1 MTDIRGSEGSRRSAP
16 ATLIALA
23 VSCGLFMELTDT
35 SALATALPTLVREFH
50 VGPVK
55 FKLALTAYLIVAAM
69 LIPLSGW
76 LADRYGA
83 RRVFLTA
90 LSVFLLGS
98 TCCALANSFE
108 QLVLARMLQ
117 GLGGGLMTP
126 VGRLIVARTAP
137 RSELVKALNWFTIP
151 AMIGPLIGP
160 PLAGLLI
167 EFASWRWLFLINIPV
182 GVLGFVIVRR
192 LVPPLALPNPGR
204 FDRAG
209 AALAILAVGSLMG
222 VTELIGRAGV
232 ELRVW
237 LPATVLAAAINI
249 VMVRHML
256 RTEGAILDVALFRIP
271 SFRATILGAGAIR
284 IGLGALPFL
293 LPLLLQSALG
303 WSPFESGLV
312 MLVAAV
318 GSLLGRF
325 VGPTTIRRMGFRST
339 LVVFALGSAICSSLP
354 GFYRPWTP
362 SIVIFALAAVGE
374 FLRVTHFIA
383 SSALTYSGVPPEH
396 SGRAST
402 LSAMTQQLTLCIGV
416 TFGAVALSLAR
427 GHSHAALTANDFI
440 LPFLAIGAAG
450 LLALPEYL
458 GLPRDAGEEMRLGG
472 RSPTRAS

>member
-1 MTDIRGSEGSRRSAP
+1 MDDIRGAEVSRTYAP
-16 ATLIALA
+16 AKLVALA

-50 VGPVK
+50 VDVLK
-55 FKLALTAYLIVAAM
+55 FKLVLTAYLIVAAM

-108 QLVLARMLQ
+108 HLVLARILQ
-117 GLGGGLMTP
+117 ALGGGLMTP
-126 VGRLIVARTAP
+126 VGRQIVARTAP
-137 RSELVKALNWFTIP
+137 RNELVNALNWFTIP

-167 EFASWRWLFLINIPV
+167 EFATWRWLFLINIPV
-182 GVLGFVIVRR
+182 GVAGFFVVRR
-192 LVPPLALPNPGR
+192 LVPPLALQNPGR
-204 FDRAG
+204 FDAAG
-209 AALAILAVGSLMG
+209 AVLAILGVGSLMG
-222 VTELIGRAGV
+222 AAELIGRAGV
-232 ELRVW
+232 PLGVW
-237 LPATVLAAAINI
+237 LPATVLAAAINTI
-249 VMVRHML
+249 MVRHML
-256 RTEGAILDVALFRIP
+256 RTKDAILDVALFRIP
-271 SFRATILGAGAIR
+271 SFRATILGGGAIR
-284 IGLGALPFL
+284 LGLGALPFL

-325 VGPTTIRRMGFRST
+325 VGPTTIRRMGFRAT
-339 LVVFALGSAICSSLP
+339 LVVFALGSAISASLP
-354 GFYRPWTP
+354 ALFRPWTP
-362 SIVIFALAAVGE
+362 GVVIFVLAPVGE

-383 SSALTYSGVPPEH
+383 SSALTYSGIPPER

-402 LSAMTQQLTLCIGV
+402 LSAMTQQLSLSIGV
-416 TFGAVALSLAR
+416 SFGAVALSLSRAH
-427 GHSHAALTANDFI
+427 GHAALTANDFI

-458 GLPRDAGEEMRLGG
+458 SLPRDVGAEMRMGG
-472 RSPTRAS
+472 RPRTKAR